1 MANIVTARLELIPFT
16 LEIVKAAMIGQAE
29 LAAIAPFKILSD
41 WSEPELSEILPALA
55 DILEKNPSLT
65 EWLRLIIHKADNTLI
80 GNTFLK
86 MIPDATGSP
95 TGSLEF
101 GYRIVPSYRRQGYAS
116 EAAPAMVNWAFCQP
130 GVQRVTAGCDADNIA
145 SKRVLEK
152 IGMQIMETRAQ
163 GKMLIWQLH
172 KQDLLQ

>member
-1 MANIVTARLELIPFT
+1 MANIFTAQLELIPFT

-29 LAAIAPFKILSD
+29 LAAIAPFKILPD
-41 WSEPELSEILPALA
+41 WFEPELSEILPALA

-65 EWLRLIIHKADNTLI
+65 EWFRLIIHQADNTLI
-80 GNTFLK
+80 GETFLK
-86 MIPDATGSP
+86 MIPDA

-116 EAAPAMVNWAFCQP
+116 EAAPAMVNWAFGQP
-130 GVQRVTAGCDADNIA
+130 GVQRVMAGCDADNIA